1 MKRVATSPADLK
13 TQRVI
18 AQLLRATSQLNS
30 YLDYFIKVY
39 LNNNYKM
46 TNIYYTY
53 YYIQVKKQYHNIVL
67 QSPFSR
73 KRVQN
78 CVQIA

>member
-30 YLDYFIKVY
+30 YLDYFINVY
-39 LNNNYKM
+39 LNKYKI
-46 TNIYYTY
+46 TNLYYTY
-53 YYIQVKKQYHNIVL
+53 YYIQV
-67 QSPFSR
+67 
-73 KRVQN
+73 
-78 CVQIA
+78 